1 MPAAPPDVVLI
12 EATDADFRW
21 MLGEHCRQNGLRLP
35 EGGVDDPVVLGIVR
49 AITMRLH
56 DAGSRASWLVVCN
69 GEVVGLCS
77 YRRPPADR
85 RVEIGYGIAL
95 SKRGNGYATSAV
107 AAMVRAAAL
116 DPSVQHANRRNG
128 RAKSGVATR
137 SRTERIR
144 ASQHAHRSRRRRSHR
159 MDEARA
165 REERFKV
172 TMRSG

>member
-1 MPAAPPDVVLI
+1 VPTALPDVVLI
-12 EATDADFRW
+12 EATDADFGW
-21 MLGEHCRQNGLRLP
+21 MLGEHCCQNGLRLP

-107 AAMVRAAAL
+107 AAMVQAAAL
-116 DPSVQHANRRNG
+116 DPSVDTLTAETAAQNLASQRVLERNG
-128 RAKSGVATR
+128 FARTSTRIDVEDGEVIGWTLRQAQGRLSSG
-137 SRTERIR
+137 
-144 ASQHAHRSRRRRSHR
+144 
-159 MDEARA
+159 
-165 REERFKV
+165 
-172 TMRSG
+172 

>member
-1 MPAAPPDVVLI
+1 MAKLPDVPDVVLI
-12 EATDADFRW
+12 EATDTDFRW
-21 MLGEHCRQNGLRLP
+21 MLGEHSCQNGLRLP

-85 RVEIGYGIAL
+85 CVEIGYGIAP

-107 AAMVRAAAL
+107 AAMVEFALL
-116 DPSVQHANRRNG
+116 DPSVDTLSAETAVQNLASQGALERNG
-128 RAKSGVATR
+128 FARVSTR
-137 SRTERIR
+137 VDVEDGEVIGW
-144 ASQHAHRSRRRRSHR
+144 ARRLHH
-159 MDEARA
+159 M
-165 REERFKV
+165 KP
-172 TMRSG
+172 

>member
-1 MPAAPPDVVLI
+1 VPTALPDVVLI
-12 EATDADFRW
+12 EATDADFGW
-21 MLGEHCRQNGLRLP
+21 MLGEHCCLNGLRLP

-95 SKRGNGYATSAV
+95 SKRGNGYATSAL
-107 AAMVRAAAL
+107 AAMVQAAAL
-116 DPSVQHANRRNG
+116 DPSVDTLTAETAVQNLASQRVLERNG
-128 RAKSGVATR
+128 F
-137 SRTERIR
+137 
-144 ASQHAHRSRRRRSHR
+144 
-159 MDEARA
+159 ARA
-165 REERFKV
+165 RTRIDVEDGEVIGWTLRQAQG
-172 TMRSG
+172 RLSSG

>member
-1 MPAAPPDVVLI
+1 VPTALPGVVLI

-21 MLGEHCRQNGLRLP
+21 MLGEHCCQNGLRLP
-35 EGGVDDPVVLGIVR
+35 EGGVDAPVVLGIVH
-49 AITMRLH
+49 AISMRLH

-107 AAMVRAAAL
+107 AAMVQAAAL
-116 DPSVQHANRRNG
+116 DPCVDTLTAETALQNLASQRVLERNG
-128 RAKSGVATR
+128 FA
-137 SRTERIR
+137 R
-144 ASQHAHRSRRRRSHR
+144 ASTRIDSEDGEVIGWTRRV
-159 MDEARA
+159 
-165 REERFKV
+165 RERN
-172 TMRSG
+172 GLG

>member
-1 MPAAPPDVVLI
+1 MPAALPDVVLI

-77 YRRPPADR
+77 YRRPPANR

-107 AAMVRAAAL
+107 AAMVQAAPL
-116 DPSVQHANRRNG
+116 DPSVDTLTAETAAQNLASQRVLERNG
-128 RAKSGVATR
+128 FA
-137 SRTERIR
+137 R
-144 ASQHAHRSRRRRSHR
+144 ASTRIDAEDGEVIGWTRRVR
-159 MDEARA
+159 
-165 REERFKV
+165 
-172 TMRSG
+172 

>member
-1 MPAAPPDVVLI
+1 MPAALPEVVLI
-12 EATDADFRW
+12 EATDTDFRW

-77 YRRPPADR
+77 YRRPPANR

-107 AAMVRAAAL
+107 AAMVQAAPL
-116 DPSVQHANRRNG
+116 DPSVDTLTAETAAQNLASQRVLERNG
-128 RAKSGVATR
+128 FA
-137 SRTERIR
+137 R
-144 ASQHAHRSRRRRSHR
+144 ASTRIDAEDGEVIGWTRRVR
-159 MDEARA
+159 
-165 REERFKV
+165 
-172 TMRSG
+172 